1 MRHIP
6 KPYEIYQHFKGNRYQ
21 VLAIATDSE
30 DGSKQVVYQA
40 LYEPYEIYVRPL
52 EMFLGEI
59 DRGRY
64 PDAAGRYRFEQ
75 VEQQNTESGK
85 EERPDE
91 AEENPVKTE
100 SDRAVEPGMETE
112 SDEAGEPD
120 AEWAPDPLLL
130 QFLEADTYGQK
141 LNILGALH
149 RRITDDMINTIAI
162 SLDIT
167 IAPGELEERYEQIRS
182 CLITF
187 EKFEGSR
194 LR

>member
-52 EMFLGEI
+52 EMFLGEV

-91 AEENPVKTE
+91 AGE
-100 SDRAVEPGMETE
+100 S
-112 SDEAGEPD
+112 D

-141 LNILGALH
+141 LNILDALH

-167 IAPGELEERYEQIRS
+167 IAPGELEERYEQIRN